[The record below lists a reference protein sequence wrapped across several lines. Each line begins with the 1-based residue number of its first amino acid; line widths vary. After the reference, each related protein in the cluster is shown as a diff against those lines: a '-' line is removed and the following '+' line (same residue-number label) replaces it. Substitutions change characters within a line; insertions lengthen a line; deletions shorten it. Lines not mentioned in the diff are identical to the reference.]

1 VTWAKRSTCPRS
13 AGRIYLLA
21 PLALISPHVA
31 QTTLTHL
38 NTAFSSSSASTTNI
52 ASGKPVVPDAKWV
65 RPSEDERDRGMMI
78 IIEVQGTPKQV
89 TWHRK
94 GDYFA
99 TVAVDG
105 VFYFISNNGLKALT
119 NTPFRSQ
126 LRTSLSLSTNCQSI
140 RLSRHSSVQRV
151 QFSE

>member
-1 VTWAKRSTCPRS
+1 MVAQQGRVYPFCCRVSSLHSRGKCVTYKTFS

-38 NTAFSSSSASTTNI
+38 NTAFSSSSASTINNT
-52 ASGKPVVPDAKWV
+52 GKPQVPDAKWV
-65 RPSEDERDRGMMI
+65 RPSEDERDRGMMVI
-78 IIEVQGTPKQV
+78 VEVQGTPKQV

-105 VFYFISNNGLKALT
+105 KLY
-119 NTPFRSQ
+119 
-126 LRTSLSLSTNCQSI
+126 
-140 RLSRHSSVQRV
+140 
-151 QFSE
+151 

>member
-1 VTWAKRSTCPRS
+1 VVAEQGRVYSFCRGVSTTRIPCEHRLTSRS

-31 QTTLTHL
+31 QATLTHL
-38 NTAFSSSSASTTNI
+38 NTAFSSSSASTTT
-52 ASGKPVVPDAKWV
+52 AGKPTVPDAKWV

-78 IIEVQGTPKQV
+78 IVEVQGTPKQL

-99 TVAVDG
+99 SVAVDG
-105 VFYFISNNGLKALT
+105 K
-119 NTPFRSQ
+119 
-126 LRTSLSLSTNCQSI
+126 
-140 RLSRHSSVQRV
+140 
-151 QFSE
+151 